1 MKKIIFS
8 LACMGLMTLTAC
20 DDYLDINDSPNAISS
35 VENDYILP
43 TPEVNI
49 ASTVG
54 VQFNVLGGYN
64 AQVYGQNA
72 GCSNYLDYSR
82 FLVTA
87 SNCQGA
93 WTQLYSRVLQQLEV
107 IRTQAAAEP
116 GTYLAATVLRA
127 YAFQLIVDA
136 WGEAPFTEALNP
148 SITQPVYDDGAA
160 IYASIIAELEAAK
173 AAAQPGDAVCAN
185 LLFGKTSAKA
195 GTAANW
201 IKFANTLLLKLYMR
215 EHNAVS
221 VNDKLNALVS
231 EGNFITEDI
240 TYDLCWGN
248 SAGSYSPLF
257 AESKT
262 ISNDMALNVA
272 LQGTTLSSP
281 GDQRLSYNFKPTAN
295 GFIGVVSGTNLSSEI
310 SGANTSDFSQP
321 NYRFDMPVDLLTVYE
336 LNFFLAEYY
345 ATIAGNHAQAEAYY
359 RAAVAAS
366 CARCGVEDASNAVL
380 AAYPYEQANPMKNI
394 GIQKWVALGTAFS
407 GFEAWCEVR
416 RLGYPEFSD
425 VKADDIINN
434 DVANFN
440 TVPNTYVAGTLYTP
454 KNVNAEVGAK
464 TLRQRLPYPASSTS
478 YNNNV
483 PATKGATVKVFWAK

>member
-1 MKKIIFS
+1 
-8 LACMGLMTLTAC
+8 MGLMTLTAC

-107 IRTQAAAEP
+107 IRSQSAEEP

-160 IYASIIAELEAAK
+160 IYASIISELEAAK

-185 LLFGKTSAKA
+185 LSGEYHSHVRCPALLREPADIHDRCPRPAIHPPCLRLVKSA
-195 GTAANW
+195 TA
-201 IKFANTLLLKLYMR
+201 FC
-215 EHNAVS
+215 V
-221 VNDKLNALVS
+221 
-231 EGNFITEDI
+231 
-240 TYDLCWGN
+240 
-248 SAGSYSPLF
+248 P
-257 AESKT
+257 
-262 ISNDMALNVA
+262 
-272 LQGTTLSSP
+272 
-281 GDQRLSYNFKPTAN
+281 
-295 GFIGVVSGTNLSSEI
+295 
-310 SGANTSDFSQP
+310 
-321 NYRFDMPVDLLTVYE
+321 
-336 LNFFLAEYY
+336 Y
-345 ATIAGNHAQAEAYY
+345 AAAEALA
-359 RAAVAAS
+359 RHAVPP
-366 CARCGVEDASNAVL
+366 GLQV
-380 AAYPYEQANPMKNI
+380 
-394 GIQKWVALGTAFS
+394 
-407 GFEAWCEVR
+407 
-416 RLGYPEFSD
+416 
-425 VKADDIINN
+425 
-434 DVANFN
+434 
-440 TVPNTYVAGTLYTP
+440 
-454 KNVNAEVGAK
+454 
-464 TLRQRLPYPASSTS
+464 
-478 YNNNV
+478 
-483 PATKGATVKVFWAK
+483 